1 MSLLK
6 DLETIVNIRS
16 FTNDQEA
23 VNKVQSYL
31 FEKFNDAGFICELF
45 KDSLAGDLLV
55 ARNVNKK
62 NKPHILLLG
71 HADIVPNEE
80 FNDFKIDDD
89 KCYGNG
95 VADMKAG
102 LIIILGIMQQF
113 NNNLYNITCVISPD
127 EEIGSL
133 AHQSKMYEIYKTA
146 DYIFVFEPGLE
157 NDQVS
162 WPSGRWL
169 INKRKGI
176 GQFVTSIKGPGGH
189 AANEL
194 KNRRNVIEEMAYK
207 ILAWQKLTNL
217 EQGITTN
224 VGLIKGG
231 SATNIIAPD
240 CEVSVDIRT
249 ETKKDYQE
257 LIDKCKKIALQNKF
271 DVESHW
277 RLLLGIAP
285 LEPNAK
291 ADKLMR
297 LAKEYYLNKNIKVVD
312 DLRGGGSDGNQAAQ
326 FGAGVLDG
334 LGGVGANLHRPDEW
348 IFKDS
353 ITESINLVVSMIK
366 KLK

>member
-62 NKPHILLLG
+62 NKPQILLLG

-80 FNDFKIDDD
+80 FNDFKTVDD

-102 LIIILGIMQQF
+102 LIVILGIMQQL
-113 NNNLYNITCVISPD
+113 NSNLYNITCVISPD
-127 EEIGSL
+127 EEYGSL
-133 AHQSKMYEIYKTA
+133 AHQKRMYEIYKTV
-146 DYIFVFEPGLE
+146 DYVFVFEPGLE
-157 NDQVS
+157 NNQVS

-169 INKRKGI
+169 INKRKGL
-176 GQFVTSIKGPGGH
+176 GEFSVSIKGPGGH

-194 KNRRNVIEEMAYK
+194 KNRQNVIEEMAYK

-217 EQGITTN
+217 ERGITTN

-231 SATNIIAPD
+231 QATNIIAPN
-240 CEVSVDIRT
+240 CEAGVDIRAI
-249 ETKKDYQE
+249 TKSDYQE
-257 LIDKCKKIALQNKF
+257 LINKCKEIALQNKL
-271 DVESHW
+271 DVESQW
-277 RLLLGIAP
+277 QLLLGIAP

-291 ADKLMR
+291 ADNLMQ
-297 LAKEYYLNKNIKVVD
+297 LAKEYYFKKNIEVVD
-312 DLRGGGSDGNQAAQ
+312 SLRGVGSDGNQAGQ

-348 IFKDS
+348 IYKDS
-353 ITESINLVVSMIK
+353 IIESIDLVVDVIK
-366 KLK
+366 KL